1 MEDLTSVIKESF
13 IQYSGAVLQSRALVD
28 ARDCLKPSARQIF
41 YCLYTDK
48 FLHSK
53 PMKKTLKAVGSASRM
68 YIHGDSSCVGV
79 IMRAAQPWA
88 MRYPLIEVE
97 GGIGQPTETGNWS
110 SPRYTSSRLSELSSY
125 LFRDID
131 KDTIKEWRDNYD
143 DTEQYPS
150 VLPTKGFYNIVNG
163 SAGIGIGMS
172 SNLPQFRIQDVNEA
186 LIHLL
191 WNPDC
196 EYDDIYCC
204 PDFATGGYLLNE
216 AAVKE
221 SLKKGS
227 GAACKLRA
235 MVSYDSK
242 ERCLIVT
249 EVPYSVYTNTI
260 CAQLHEIIESE
271 ENPGIERY
279 NDLTKLTPCLK
290 IYLKKS
296 ANPDVVLKYLYKN
309 TSLEYHYGIN
319 LTVLE
324 NGRFPRVMTWR
335 ELLQSYIDHQIVVY
349 TRGYEFDLG
358 KIMKRLHIIEGL
370 LLAIA
375 SIDEVVKII
384 KSAKDTKE
392 ASTKLQSY
400 LSIDEV
406 QAKAILDIKLARL
419 AHLEVTKL
427 QSEQKDLLTEKARIE
442 EILNNSDL
450 LKKEIEKDLR
460 AVATKFGDSR
470 RTKILNLNETENEAI
485 EEKKLLVS
493 FTNQGNL
500 FVQESSTLYTQKRGG
515 VGTKFKLNPK
525 EFIVDTLSTNTTNEI
540 LFFTANGEFFHR
552 SASLLPIGEKFST
565 VSLGIMG
572 AENIVAVMSL
582 DKKDVNRDILFFTK
596 KGLIKRSAFS
606 EYKMNRSGL
615 LKAIELNEG
624 DEICCAFLDG
634 KDKIGVLTELGQFLY
649 CDVSEVRSVSR
660 VSKGVRCIKLN
671 DGDNV
676 VSVRPIPVETKS
688 LLFITGEGYT
698 KRTPLDEFSL
708 GSRGNKGGKP
718 QKLSDSDYMI
728 DFLPLLSTDKEVTII
743 TSRAQIS
750 LDCESIPLQLKD
762 AQGVKSIKFKTL
774 VESVVGLY
782 KS

>member
-97 GGIGQPTETGNWS
+97 GGVGQPTETGNWS

-131 KDTIKEWRDNYD
+131 KNTIENWRDNYD

-191 WNPDC
+191 WNPAC
-196 EYDDIYCC
+196 SYDDIYCC

-216 AAVKE
+216 VAVKE
-221 SLKKGS
+221 SLKVGT

-242 ERCLIVT
+242 DRCFIVT
-249 EVPYSVYTNTI
+249 EVPYGVYTNTI
-260 CAQLHEIIESE
+260 CEQIHAIIEND

-296 ANPDVVLKYLYKN
+296 ANPDVVLRYLYKN
-309 TSLEYHYGIN
+309 TSLEYHYSIN

-335 ELLQSYIDHQIVVY
+335 ELLQSYIDHQIIVY
-349 TRGYEFDLG
+349 TRGHEFDLD
-358 KIMKRLHIIEGL
+358 KIVKRLHIIEAL
-370 LLAIA
+370 LRAIA

-392 ASTKLQSY
+392 ASSKLQSY
-400 LSIDEV
+400 LTIDEV

-419 AHLEVTKL
+419 AHLEITKL
-427 QSEQKDLLTEKARIE
+427 QSEQTELLREKARIE
-442 EILNNSDL
+442 EILNDINL
-450 LKKEIEKDLR
+450 LKKEIENDLR
-460 AVATKFGDSR
+460 AVAEKFGDSR
-470 RTKILNLNETENEAI
+470 RTKILNLGNEDETI
-485 EEKKLLVS
+485 EEKKLLIS

-500 FVQESSTLYTQKRGG
+500 FAQESSTLYTQKRGG

-525 EFIVDTLSTNTTNEI
+525 EFVVDTLSTNTTNEI
-540 LFFTANGEFFHR
+540 LFFTSKGEFFHR
-552 SASLLPIGEKFST
+552 PASLLPIGEKFST
-565 VSLGIMG
+565 ISLGITG

-582 DKKDVNRDILFFTK
+582 DKSDKDKDIFFFTK
-596 KGLIKRSAFS
+596 KGLVKRSSFS
-606 EYKMNRSGL
+606 EYKMNRTGL

-624 DEICCAFLDG
+624 DEICCAFLEDC
-634 KDKIGVLTELGQFLY
+634 DKVGVLTEMGQFLY
-649 CDVSEVRSVSR
+649 CSIKDIRTVGR

-671 DGDNV
+671 DGDSV
-676 VSVRPIPVETKS
+676 VSVRPIPVETKY
-688 LLFITGEGYT
+688 LLFITGNGYT
-698 KRTPLDEFSL
+698 KRTPLSEFGL
-708 GSRGNKGGKP
+708 GSRGNKGVKP
-718 QKLSDSDYMI
+718 QRLTESDYMI
-728 DFLPLLSTDKEVTII
+728 DFLPLQLSDKEVTVT

-750 LDCESIPLQLKD
+750 LDCGSIPNQLKD
-762 AQGVKSIKFKTL
+762 AQGVKAITL
-774 VESVVGLY
+774 KSLTDCVVGLY

>member
-1 MEDLTSVIKESF
+1 M
-13 IQYSGAVLQSRALVD
+13 
-28 ARDCLKPSARQIF
+28 
-41 YCLYTDK
+41 
-48 FLHSK
+48 
-53 PMKKTLKAVGSASRM
+53 
-68 YIHGDSSCVGV
+68 
-79 IMRAAQPWA
+79 
-88 MRYPLIEVE
+88 
-97 GGIGQPTETGNWS
+97 
-110 SPRYTSSRLSELSSY
+110 
-125 LFRDID
+125 
-131 KDTIKEWRDNYD
+131 
-143 DTEQYPS
+143 
-150 VLPTKGFYNIVNG
+150 
-163 SAGIGIGMS
+163 
-172 SNLPQFRIQDVNEA
+172 
-186 LIHLL
+186 
-191 WNPDC
+191 WNPVC
-196 EYDDIYCC
+196 SYDDIYCC

-221 SLKKGS
+221 SLKNGS

-235 MVSYDSK
+235 LVSYDSK
-242 ERCLIVT
+242 DRCFIVT
-249 EVPYSVYTNTI
+249 EVPYGVYTNTI
-260 CAQLHEIIESE
+260 CEQIHAIIESD

-296 ANPDVVLKYLYKN
+296 ANPDLVLRYLYKN
-309 TSLEYHYGIN
+309 TSLEYHYSIN

-335 ELLQSYIDHQIVVY
+335 ELLQSYIDHQIIVY
-349 TRGYEFDLG
+349 TRGHEFDLD
-358 KIMKRLHIIEGL
+358 KIVKRLHIIEAL
-370 LLAIA
+370 LRAIA

-392 ASTKLQSY
+392 ASSKLQSY
-400 LSIDEV
+400 LTIDEV

-427 QSEQKDLLTEKARIE
+427 QSEQKDLLIEKARIE

-470 RTKILNLNETENEAI
+470 RTKILNLSETANEAI

-525 EFIVDTLSTNTTNEI
+525 EFVVDTLSTSTTNEI

-552 SASLLPIGEKFST
+552 SASLLPVGEKFST
-565 VSLGIMG
+565 VSLGIIG

-582 DKKDVNRDILFFTK
+582 DKKDIDSDILFFTK

-649 CDVSEVRSVSR
+649 CDIAEVRSVSR

-676 VSVRPIPVETKS
+676 VSVRPIPVETK
-688 LLFITGEGYT
+688 LFLFITGEGYT
-698 KRTPLDEFSL
+698 KRTPLNEFSL

-728 DFLPLLSTDKEVTII
+728 DFLPLQSTDKEITII